1 MIRRGVIYLSIYTVI
16 AAYILWEQINDF
28 IVGQVMNNGSLVEW
42 AKEDTKYNKKEL
54 RHIQQTLF
62 IVQTWYIIL
71 YFIFL
76 FTTKYLTEGKLQS

>member
-76 FTTKYLTEGKLQS
+76 FTTKYLSEGKLQL